1 MGQLAVSQR
10 LDERAGAGAHEQA
23 LAKLEM
29 LAEEIDAA
37 VSRQKSNGL
46 VRRAIKAWHRG
57 DVVRA
62 SQLSLQA
69 TNADETNAQ
78 AYHLLAMALERMGHM
93 HKALVTYEQAFRLD
107 PTDPDL
113 FLNLGLSAWNMKLID
128 GAAGMFR
135 QYIDKCPTS
144 PLGYNNLG
152 MIECEQGK
160 TSIAIETL
168 RSAIYRMPEESILW
182 NSLGTVLAEEG
193 RAEESLTFYME
204 AIRLEP
210 EFSRPYHNIGYALS
224 HLGRLEEAL
233 DAYDHA
239 LKFVVHD
246 NERIEGDHSRS
257 ICLIGMGRLEEG
269 FRDYEVRHN
278 PRFRGY
284 VHHMTNAP
292 LWHGEDLHG
301 KRILVVA
308 EQGLGDELMFANVL
322 PDIAR
327 AVGEN
332 GKLQIAVDP
341 RLVPLFARSFLK
353 AEVGAY
359 DDRQM
364 IDPDGA
370 KELRF
375 IPWAAENGEPDFY
388 APGGTPLQYLR
399 KRVED
404 FPKERFLTPDPERV
418 AQYRKRLEALG
429 PGPYVGVCWRSMMI
443 DVKRKKYYSALDLWG
458 PVLNTPNV
466 TFVNVQYGDV
476 KDELAAA
483 CAKHGVAIHN
493 FDDLDLKNDL
503 DGAAA
508 LSAALDLVIS
518 APTAAAAM
526 AGSVG
531 TPLWFLSAGRTWPQ
545 LGTDHYPWYRDTRA
559 FRPEAFGD
567 WKSVMKDAGEALAV
581 FVQTRTTEN
590 GA

>member
-1 MGQLAVSQR
+1 
-10 LDERAGAGAHEQA
+10 
-23 LAKLEM
+23 
-29 LAEEIDAA
+29 
-37 VSRQKSNGL
+37 
-46 VRRAIKAWHRG
+46 
-57 DVVRA
+57 
-62 SQLSLQA
+62 
-69 TNADETNAQ
+69 
-78 AYHLLAMALERMGHM
+78 
-93 HKALVTYEQAFRLD
+93 
-107 PTDPDL
+107 
-113 FLNLGLSAWNMKLID
+113 
-128 GAAGMFR
+128 
-135 QYIDKCPTS
+135 
-144 PLGYNNLG
+144 
-152 MIECEQGK
+152 
-160 TSIAIETL
+160 
-168 RSAIYRMPEESILW
+168 
-182 NSLGTVLAEEG
+182 
-193 RAEESLTFYME
+193 
-204 AIRLEP
+204 
-210 EFSRPYHNIGYALS
+210 
-224 HLGRLEEAL
+224 
-233 DAYDHA
+233 
-239 LKFVVHD
+239 
-246 NERIEGDHSRS
+246 
-257 ICLIGMGRLEEG
+257 
-269 FRDYEVRHN
+269 
-278 PRFRGY
+278 
-284 VHHMTNAP
+284 
-292 LWHGEDLHG
+292 
-301 KRILVVA
+301 
-308 EQGLGDELMFANVL
+308 
-322 PDIAR
+322 
-327 AVGEN
+327 
-332 GKLQIAVDP
+332 
-341 RLVPLFARSFLK
+341 
-353 AEVGAY
+353 
-359 DDRQM
+359 
-364 IDPDGA
+364 
-370 KELRF
+370 
-375 IPWAAENGEPDFY
+375 
-388 APGGTPLQYLR
+388 LR